1 LTKEPTSTA
10 TGGGPIAAASSSGA
24 TSTGALAKST
34 AMNSYEM
41 PDDGITHTTATTTT
55 FQQWADAAGSPPTPP
70 SSPRPDPT
78 AKGPEHLFTVL
89 LAATGITT
97 AD

>member
-1 LTKEPTSTA
+1 MGGRRRLPTNPTLITA
-10 TGGGPIAAASSSGA
+10 
-24 TSTGALAKST
+24 AL
-34 AMNSYEM
+34 
-41 PDDGITHTTATTTT
+41 
-55 FQQWADAAGSPPTPP
+55 
-70 SSPRPDPT
+70 DPT